1 MTKAEW
7 IQKATL
13 DCLVR
18 VVGNVI
24 DRSAYSKNLVNLV
37 VLVADE
43 LERQGV
49 FDKE

>member
-1 MTKAEW
+1 MTKSEW
-7 IQKATL
+7 IQKAAL

-18 VVGNVI
+18 VVGDVI
-24 DRSAYSKNLVNLV
+24 NREVYSKNLVNLV